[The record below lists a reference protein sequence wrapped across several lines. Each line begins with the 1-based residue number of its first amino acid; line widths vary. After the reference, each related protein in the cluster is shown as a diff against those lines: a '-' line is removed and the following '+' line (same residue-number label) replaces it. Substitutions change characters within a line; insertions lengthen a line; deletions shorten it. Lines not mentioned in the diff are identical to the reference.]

1 METPRRRCRLLQS
14 MNACRFEERSCLI
27 MNVNDIA
34 TLVSS
39 IGFPIVMCGA
49 MAWYVKYMS
58 DQYKADLKA
67 LSAVIA
73 DNTKVI
79 EGLRQLIMDK
89 IASSSIDR

>member
-1 METPRRRCRLLQS
+1 MD
-14 MNACRFEERSCLI
+14 
-27 MNVNDIA
+27 VNNIE
-34 TLVSS
+34 TLVSN

-58 DQYKADLKA
+58 DQHKKDLEA

-89 IASSSIDR
+89 IAS

>member
-1 METPRRRCRLLQS
+1 
-14 MNACRFEERSCLI
+14 

-58 DQYKADLKA
+58 DQHKEDLEA

-89 IASSSIDR
+89 IAS

>member
-1 METPRRRCRLLQS
+1 MRLHAHELRLR
-14 MNACRFEERSCLI
+14 MKGAMF

-58 DQYKADLKA
+58 DQHKADLEA

-89 IASSSIDR
+89 IAS

>member
-1 METPRRRCRLLQS
+1 
-14 MNACRFEERSCLI
+14 

-58 DQYKADLKA
+58 DQHKSDLEA

-89 IASSSIDR
+89 IAS

>member
-1 METPRRRCRLLQS
+1 
-14 MNACRFEERSCLI
+14 

-58 DQYKADLKA
+58 DQHKQDLEA

-89 IASSSIDR
+89 IAS

>member
-1 METPRRRCRLLQS
+1 MRLHAHELRLQ
-14 MNACRFEERSCLI
+14 MKGAMF

-58 DQYKADLKA
+58 DQHKQDLEA

-89 IASSSIDR
+89 IAS

>member
-1 METPRRRCRLLQS
+1 
-14 MNACRFEERSCLI
+14 

-58 DQYKADLKA
+58 DQHKHDLEA
-67 LSAVIA
+67 LSTVIA

-89 IASSSIDR
+89 IAS

>member
-1 METPRRRCRLLQS
+1 MHASPCAR
-14 MNACRFEERSCLI
+14 APPAERSYV

-58 DQYKADLKA
+58 DQHKQDLEA

-89 IASSSIDR
+89 IAS

>member
-1 METPRRRCRLLQS
+1 
-14 MNACRFEERSCLI
+14 

-58 DQYKADLKA
+58 DQHKQDLDA

-89 IASSSIDR
+89 IAS

>member
-1 METPRRRCRLLQS
+1 
-14 MNACRFEERSCLI
+14 

-58 DQYKADLKA
+58 DQHKSDLEA
-67 LSAVIA
+67 LSKVIQ
-73 DNTKVI
+73 DNTVVI

-89 IASSSIDR
+89 IAS